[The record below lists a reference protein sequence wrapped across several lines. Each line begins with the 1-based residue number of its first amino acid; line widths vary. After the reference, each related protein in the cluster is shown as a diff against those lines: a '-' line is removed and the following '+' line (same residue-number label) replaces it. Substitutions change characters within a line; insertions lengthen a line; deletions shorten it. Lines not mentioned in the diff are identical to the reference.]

1 MTKQKMLLHVCCA
14 NCSIYPLQTLE
25 KDFDVFMYYYNPNI
39 QPEDE
44 YIKRLEYIKK
54 ISGIYNVPLI
64 TGEYELKKWLESTE
78 TLKAEPEGG
87 KRCRACFEI
96 KLVETAKKAIEMK
109 FDIFGTTLT
118 ISPHK
123 NQEVINKIGQD
134 LASKFELDFY
144 STYFKKNDG
153 FKNTMAMS
161 NKLDIYRQNYCG
173 CIYSFRKLENLKI

>member
-54 ISGIYNVPLI
+54 ISRIYNVPLI

-87 KRCRACFEI
+87 KRCGVCFEI
-96 KLVETAKKAIEMK
+96 RLAETAKKAIEMR

-134 LASKFELDFY
+134 LALKFELNFY
-144 STYFKKNDG
+144 RADFKKNDG
-153 FKNTMAMS
+153 FKNTMEMS
-161 NKLDIYRQNYCG
+161 RKLDIYRQNYCG
-173 CIYSFRKLENLKI
+173 CIYSIGKV